1 MEYFDQA
8 HLTRSL
14 DDFNTREIEEYMPDN
29 RPHWADRFI
38 AIFTGLMLITY
49 ITANYFSCQQL
60 KLTKKTF
67 EEVQKGSTDTQK
79 LVEATGKQAD
89 AAKRFANSAEGIN
102 TQTKLAVDKFDRM
115 ARAAES
121 NAAQSKRSLDAA
133 IEQSHSDQRAWVALS
148 PSAPLVDFN
157 KPPTASFTVVNSGK
171 TPARKVII
179 RVWLNF
185 FPQMLSILPTGIE
198 PTETSVG
205 VIFPGGRGESNIVP
219 YINAPI
225 SLTNLGID
233 GTWYAYAWGHVE
245 YLDVFGKPHNTQICG
260 YRKISEA
267 GDFLQ
272 CNFGNDAN

>member
-1 MEYFDQA
+1 
-8 HLTRSL
+8 
-14 DDFNTREIEEYMPDN
+14 
-29 RPHWADRFI
+29 
-38 AIFTGLMLITY
+38 
-49 ITANYFSCQQL
+49 
-60 KLTKKTF
+60 LTKKTF

-79 LVEATGKQAD
+79 LVEAAGKQAD
-89 AAKRFANSAEGIN
+89 AASKSADAANRFATSAEGIN

-148 PSAPLVDFN
+148 PSAPLVDLN
-157 KPPTASFTVVNSGK
+157 KPPMASFTVVNSGK

-185 FPQMLSILPTGIE
+185 FPKMLSILPGGIE

-205 VIFPGGRGESNIVP
+205 VIFPGGRGDSNIVP
-219 YINAPI
+219 NINAPI
-225 SLTNLGID
+225 SLTNPGID